1 MVFLKVIPDNENVSK
16 SFQKKVWKT
25 PFTLSVVENYTLAV
39 GRGSMTIPGD
49 FLEIRGFLV
58 FEDDHLS
65 LANCDSKW
73 NGRIK

>member
-16 SFQKKVWKT
+16 SFQKKVWKA

-39 GRGSMTIPGD
+39 GRGSMMIQGD

-58 FEDDHLS
+58 FEDDPLS
-65 LANCDSKW
+65 LANFDSKLEW
-73 NGRIK
+73 KN